1 MYTRAQSIFLLAG
14 EFSLLSD
21 GSSPNTSAGN
31 TPDSGD
37 ALDESTDSGVSG
49 PASLPPT
56 LSASSTASSLSN
68 NSVEKRSVR
77 ELAASLNKSKS
88 DRKENGKWKQR
99 RLSAIFGALHSV
111 SHGSFLATF
120 LDANSVRPV
129 SVSFYYVIS
138 ALARLR
144 FSFFL

>member
-1 MYTRAQSIFLLAG
+1 MSLNFTG

-68 NSVEKRSVR
+68 TSVEKRSVR
-77 ELAASLNKSKS
+77 ELAASLNKSKT
-88 DRKENGKWKQR
+88 DRKENGKYR
-99 RLSAIFGALHSV
+99 SSRNSCFSVLH
-111 SHGSFLATF
+111 G
-120 LDANSVRPV
+120 
-129 SVSFYYVIS
+129 
-138 ALARLR
+138 
-144 FSFFL
+144 

>member
-1 MYTRAQSIFLLAG
+1 MIKFLAYIIIYIVCNNIYIYIYMCVCVFNVLG
-14 EFSLLSD
+14 EFNLLSD

-68 NSVEKRSVR
+68 ASVEKRSVR
-77 ELAASLNKSKS
+77 ELAASLNKSKTE
-88 DRKENGKWKQR
+88 RKENGKKQKYVF
-99 RLSAIFGALHSV
+99 LLHV
-111 SHGSFLATF
+111 QC
-120 LDANSVRPV
+120 
-129 SVSFYYVIS
+129 I
-138 ALARLR
+138 
-144 FSFFL
+144 

>member
-1 MYTRAQSIFLLAG
+1 MFNVLG
-14 EFSLLSD
+14 EFNLLSD

-68 NSVEKRSVR
+68 ASVEKRSVR
-77 ELAASLNKSKS
+77 ELAASLNKSKTE
-88 DRKENGKWKQR
+88 RKENGKKQK
-99 RLSAIFGALHSV
+99 
-111 SHGSFLATF
+111 
-120 LDANSVRPV
+120 
-129 SVSFYYVIS
+129 YV
-138 ALARLR
+138 
-144 FSFFL
+144 FFTACSMYLITS

>member
-1 MYTRAQSIFLLAG
+1 M
-14 EFSLLSD
+14 SD

-68 NSVEKRSVR
+68 TSVEKRSVR
-77 ELAASLNKSKS
+77 ELAASLNKGKA
-88 DRKENGKWKQR
+88 DKKENGKIKHFHKMHDR
-99 RLSAIFGALHSV
+99 SV
-111 SHGSFLATF
+111 YRNPAYT
-120 LDANSVRPV
+120 
-129 SVSFYYVIS
+129 
-138 ALARLR
+138 AR
-144 FSFFL
+144 FEHHC

>member
-1 MYTRAQSIFLLAG
+1 MLKIITCIYMHSNVSSAFDLFISSCDIEYAIKKVNKDFTFNFAG

-68 NSVEKRSVR
+68 TSVEKRSVR
-77 ELAASLNKSKS
+77 ELAASLNKSKA
-88 DRKENGKWKQR
+88 DRKENGK
-99 RLSAIFGALHSV
+99 
-111 SHGSFLATF
+111 
-120 LDANSVRPV
+120 RP
-129 SVSFYYVIS
+129 FFNPMQ
-138 ALARLR
+138 LR
-144 FSFFL
+144 FSIPHG

>member
-1 MYTRAQSIFLLAG
+1 MENPDFISRFTG

-68 NSVEKRSVR
+68 TSVEKRSVR
-77 ELAASLNKSKS
+77 ELAASLNKSKT
-88 DRKENGKWKQR
+88 DRKENGTY
-99 RLSAIFGALHSV
+99 
-111 SHGSFLATF
+111 SF
-120 LDANSVRPV
+120 V
-129 SVSFYYVIS
+129 SVSPLFCI
-138 ALARLR
+138 AWLI
-144 FSFFL
+144 F

>member
-1 MYTRAQSIFLLAG
+1 MTLFNFTG

-68 NSVEKRSVR
+68 TSVEKRSVR
-77 ELAASLNKSKS
+77 ELAASLNKSKT
-88 DRKENGKWKQR
+88 DRKENGKY
-99 RLSAIFGALHSV
+99 H
-111 SHGSFLATF
+111 SFLLLAF
-120 LDANSVRPV
+120 LCRMINFLVNFP
-129 SVSFYYVIS
+129 YIS
-138 ALARLR
+138 R
-144 FSFFL
+144 S

>member
-1 MYTRAQSIFLLAG
+1 MATDRKSG
-14 EFSLLSD
+14 EFNLLSD

-68 NSVEKRSVR
+68 TSVEKRSVR
-77 ELAASLNKSKS
+77 ELAASLNKSKPEK
-88 DRKENGKWKQR
+88 KENEHTAPAAWRSVLQR
-99 RLSAIFGALHSV
+99 SIRQPDVKVTEVPKTVEEDHINFKLRRT
-111 SHGSFLATF
+111 SFLRDSNF
-120 LDANSVRPV
+120 NYNNDVV
-129 SVSFYYVIS
+129 DV
-138 ALARLR
+138 
-144 FSFFL
+144 